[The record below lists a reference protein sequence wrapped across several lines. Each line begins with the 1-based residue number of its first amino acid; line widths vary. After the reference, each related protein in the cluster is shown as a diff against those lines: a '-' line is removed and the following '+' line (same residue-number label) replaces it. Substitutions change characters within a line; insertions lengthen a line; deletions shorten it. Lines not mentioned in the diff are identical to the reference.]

1 MSAASAGKTSFD
13 CIVIGGGHNGL
24 VCAAYLARS
33 GRSVLVLEAANQV
46 GGAAI
51 TREFAPDFKVSACAH
66 LLHLMPGSL
75 IKDLGLDA
83 RGLKLAAAHMPTT
96 AIAPDSSPLPID
108 ASNPTLL
115 AARSAADAAALPAY
129 RARLRRLAEALYP
142 VLATAIGNRFLAGS
156 RLLAAHRLAHSPAR
170 TLRYA
175 RIAAHRR
182 HVRAGPAGRA
192 LRDAA
197 AQGRAGI

>member
-1 MSAASAGKTSFD
+1 MSGAAAGKTSFD

-51 TREFAPDFKVSACAH
+51 TREFAPGFKVSACAH

-108 ASNPTLL
+108 ASNPRLL
-115 AARSAADAAALPAY
+115 AARSAADSAALPAY
-129 RARLRRLAEALYP
+129 RARA
-142 VLATAIGNRFLAGS
+142 LAG
-156 RLLAAHRLAHSPAR
+156 RGCG
-170 TLRYA
+170 
-175 RIAAHRR
+175 HRR
-182 HVRAGPAGRA
+182 RA
-192 LRDAA
+192 LPPRAR
-197 AQGRAGI
+197 AQARLEQSSAPVRL